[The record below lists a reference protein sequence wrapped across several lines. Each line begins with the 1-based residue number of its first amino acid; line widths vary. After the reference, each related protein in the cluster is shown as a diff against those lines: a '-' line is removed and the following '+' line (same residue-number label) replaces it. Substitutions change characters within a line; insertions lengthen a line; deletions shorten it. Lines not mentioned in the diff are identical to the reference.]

1 MYNCEICGKPDSL
14 DRGGV
19 ILCHN
24 CDVRKSV
31 GTARK
36 KKNPKCKGCKEN
48 EATMDLI
55 YGEDAEQV
63 RVPWCNGCLVHYV
76 WDMHTY
82 HHAEPYEEKKE
93 DVLGDLVKGAQ
104 RVFNDIGEAIRENFI
119 PKFHSPK
126 VGDFTITKIGKYPV
140 GCVTNDLYNRQPHY
154 EGGIDPITYGKDNL
168 STQEMNGF
176 YKMNVI
182 KYVSRCDRK
191 NGLEDLQK
199 ARDYLN
205 LLIDSYEN
213 APKAALTDAEKLA
226 VREASLCFDIIMKG
240 DTAIVKRKD
249 VLEELEVMLQDVNY
263 TVSSC
268 GSGET
273 YVELAE

>member
-1 MYNCEICGKPDSL
+1 MDMYNCEICGKPDSL

-24 CDVRKSV
+24 CDVRKNV

-36 KKNPKCKGCKEN
+36 EPQCTKCGKPANVAAFEDMYCVTCHN
-48 EATMDLI
+48 EKVDS
-55 YGEDAEQV
+55 
-63 RVPWCNGCLVHYV
+63 
-76 WDMHTY
+76 
-82 HHAEPYEEKKE
+82 KKE
-93 DVLGDLVKGAQ
+93 DVLGDLVKDVQ
-104 RVFNDIGEAIRENFI
+104 RVFNDIGEVIRENFI
-119 PKFHSPK
+119 PKFNSSK
-126 VGDFTITKIGKYPV
+126 VGEFTIDRMPPTKIGKYPV
-140 GCVTNDLYNRQPHY
+140 GCVTNDTEDAVERLTQEALTKALYNRQPHY

-168 STQEMNGF
+168 SAKEMNGF

-213 APKAALTDAEKLA
+213 APKAALTDAEKL
-226 VREASLCFDIIMKG
+226 
-240 DTAIVKRKD
+240 
-249 VLEELEVMLQDVNY
+249 
-263 TVSSC
+263 
-268 GSGET
+268 GET
-273 YVELAE
+273 RST